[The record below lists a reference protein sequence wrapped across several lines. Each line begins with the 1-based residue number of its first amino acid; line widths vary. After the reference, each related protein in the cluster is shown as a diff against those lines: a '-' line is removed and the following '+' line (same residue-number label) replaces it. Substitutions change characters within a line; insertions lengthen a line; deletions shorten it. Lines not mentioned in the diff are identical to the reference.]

1 MGVLE
6 TIPISNGDL
15 TDMPS
20 SDTQFKKGN
29 KAGKGRKKGT
39 KNKISK
45 VALNAIYRDLTDN
58 AGDSIELLRDTDL
71 STYWRVIA
79 GLIPK
84 DLDVKYSGDVSVR
97 VVQYSEDDE

>member
-1 MGVLE
+1 
-6 TIPISNGDL
+6 
-15 TDMPS
+15 MPS
-20 SDTQFKKGN
+20 SDTQFKPGHKH
-29 KAGKGRKKGT
+29 GKGRKKGS

-58 AGDSIELLRDTDL
+58 AGDSIVLLRDTDL

-84 DLDVKYSGDVSVR
+84 DLDIKHSGNINISVID
-97 VVQYSEDDE
+97 YHDDTE

>member
-1 MGVLE
+1 
-6 TIPISNGDL
+6 
-15 TDMPS
+15 MPS
-20 SDTQFKKGN
+20 SDTQFKPCHKR
-29 KAGKGRKKGT
+29 GKGRKKGS

-84 DLDVKYSGDVSVR
+84 DLDINHSGNISIT
-97 VVQYSEDDE
+97 VVDYAEDGD

>member
-1 MGVLE
+1 MTE
-6 TIPISNGDL
+6 SNGNL
-15 TDMPS
+15 TDMS
-20 SDTQFKKGN
+20 NKDTQFKPGN
-29 KAGKGRKKGT
+29 KAGKGRKKGS

-45 VALNAIYRDLTDN
+45 VVLNAIYRDLTDN
-58 AGDSIELLRDTDL
+58 AGDSIELLRETDL

-97 VVQYSEDDE
+97 VVQYGEDDK